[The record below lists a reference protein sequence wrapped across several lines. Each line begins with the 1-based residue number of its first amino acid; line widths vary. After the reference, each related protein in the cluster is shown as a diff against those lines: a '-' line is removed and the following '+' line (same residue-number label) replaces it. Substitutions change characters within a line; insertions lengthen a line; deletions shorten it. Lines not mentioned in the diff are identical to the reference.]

1 MRNKPARNKIYTLPH
16 SITTAGNWMLQIM
29 FETFVINVIIN
40 FRWKKGKQPLPRNRK
55 RSISHSLDWKW
66 SSGWLEFWEG
76 LLLAAG
82 VSAACAGAI
91 FRVKWTL
98 KMREVLTLG
107 WLLHWLLRRRSTT
120 AVLLRTPVTQMI
132 FSIKVCYSSVVLIL
146 SHTTFTLEQKFPDSW
161 RVRNVVI
168 ICQIRF
174 GTFVYSQS
182 RNPI

>member
-16 SITTAGNWMLQIM
+16 SITTSSSWMSQM

-40 FRWKKGKQPLPRNRK
+40 FRWKKGKQRLPRNPK
-55 RSISHSLDWKW
+55 GSISHSLDWKW
-66 SSGWLEFWEG
+66 SSEWLEFWEG
-76 LLLAAG
+76 LLLATD
-82 VSAACAGAI
+82 VSTTCAEAI

-98 KMREVLTLG
+98 KMRKVLTLR
-107 WLLHWLLRRRSTT
+107 WLLHRLSKRQSTT
-120 AVLLRTPVTQMI
+120 TVLLKTAVTQMI
-132 FSIKVCYSSVVLIL
+132 FSIKVCYSSVVRIL